1 MPKTV
6 VMQKASAK
14 SFPTRISLPADVR
27 TKVAALLNQRLAD
40 SLDLRT
46 QVKHAHWNVK
56 GIEFQ
61 QLHELFDEIVAHL
74 EEHIDL
80 IAERITALGGVAQGT
95 VRLAAA
101 NSSLPEYDL
110 AAVKGEDHVQ
120 ALVDRV
126 SRVANAVR
134 DEIDRTDKLGDKG
147 TSDLLT
153 EVSRQLDKDLWF
165 LEAHLQA

>member
-1 MPKTV
+1 MAKSV
-6 VMQKASAK
+6 VMQKRSTRN
-14 SFPTRISLPADVR
+14 FPTKIVLSPDIRS
-27 TKVAALLNQRLAD
+27 KVASLLNQRLAD
-40 SLDLRT
+40 GLDLRT

-61 QLHELFDEIVAHL
+61 QLHELFDEIAGHL
-74 EEHIDL
+74 DEHSDL
-80 IAERITALGGVAQGT
+80 IAERITALGGTAEGT
-95 VRLAAA
+95 ARLAVRS
-101 NSSLPEYDL
+101 SSLPEYDL
-110 AAVKGEDHVQ
+110 SAVKGEDHLL

-126 SRVANAVR
+126 ARVANAVR
-134 DEIDRTDKLGDKG
+134 DDIDRTDELGDKG

>member
-14 SFPTRISLPADVR
+14 SFPTKIGLSADIR
-27 TKVAALLNQRLAD
+27 SKVAALLNQRLAD

-61 QLHELFDEIVAHL
+61 QLHELFDEIAAHL

-80 IAERITALGGVAQGT
+80 IAERITALGGIAHGT

-101 NSSLPEYDL
+101 SSSLPEYDL

-134 DEIDRTDKLGDKG
+134 DDIDQTDKLGDKG

>member
-14 SFPTRISLPADVR
+14 NFPTRIGLSADVR
-27 TKVAALLNQRLAD
+27 SKVAALLNQRLAD

-61 QLHELFDEIVAHL
+61 QLHELFDEIATHL

-80 IAERITALGGVAQGT
+80 IAERITALGGVAHGT

-101 NSSLPEYDL
+101 SSSLPEYDL
-110 AAVKGEDHVQ
+110 AAVKGEDHVL

-126 SRVANAVR
+126 GRAANAVR

>member
-14 SFPTRISLPADVR
+14 SFPTKIALSGDVR
-27 TKVAALLNQRLAD
+27 SKVAALLNQRLAD
-40 SLDLRT
+40 GLDLRT

-61 QLHELFDEIVAHL
+61 QLHELFDEIATHL

-80 IAERITALGGVAQGT
+80 IAERITALGGVAHGT
-95 VRLAAA
+95 LRLAAG

-110 AAVKGEDHVQ
+110 SAVKGEDHLS
-120 ALVDRV
+120 ALIDRV
-126 SRVANAVR
+126 GCVAKAVR
-134 DEIDRTDKLGDKG
+134 DEIDRTDDLGDKG
-147 TSDLLT
+147 TADLLT
-153 EVSRQLDKDLWF
+153 EISRQLDKDLWF